1 MEKKKK
7 SDESRPPLMALNHVS
22 RLGRDVKKSLEF
34 CIKVL
39 VKDDDKLPSNTDHLE
54 PMDNH
59 MSFQCEDMRAL
70 EKRLKEV
77 NVKSI
82 KRTVGDQE
90 DAAID
95 QLFLFVIARI
105 SSLNR
110 VTQLM
115 LYISPVIATIRPC
128 GSILNTSY

>member
-34 CIKVL
+34 F
-39 VKDDDKLPSNTDHLE
+39 KDDDKLPSNTDHLE